1 MIAVRNSTKTI
12 SVEVTRYD
20 KVGQTLGILLNNQK
34 QKISI
39 GVIYG
44 SQVNMTQNNELKLL
58 HKTIAE
64 QIEII
69 KEKYQQVL
77 MVRGFKCK
85 YRKPHFRQQRNSIKR
100 RKTAQNN
107 N

>member
-1 MIAVRNSTKTI
+1 
-12 SVEVTRYD
+12 
-20 KVGQTLGILLNNQK
+20 
-34 QKISI
+34 
-39 GVIYG
+39 
-44 SQVNMTQNNELKLL
+44 
-58 HKTIAE
+58 
-64 QIEII
+64 
-69 KEKYQQVL
+69 

>member
-12 SVEVTRYD
+12 SVDVTRYD
-20 KVGQTLGILLNNQK
+20 EVGQTLWILLNNQK

-44 SQVNMTQNNELKLL
+44 PQENMAPNNELKLL

-77 MVRGFKCK
+77 MVRDFKCK
-85 YRKPHFRQQRNSIKR
+85 DRKPHFRQKRNSIKT
-100 RKTAQNN
+100 RKTAQKNN
-107 N
+107 